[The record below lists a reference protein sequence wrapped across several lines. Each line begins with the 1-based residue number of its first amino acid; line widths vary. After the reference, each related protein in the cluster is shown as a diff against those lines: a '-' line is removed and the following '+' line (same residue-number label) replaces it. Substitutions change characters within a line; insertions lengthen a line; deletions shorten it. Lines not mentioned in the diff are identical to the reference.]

1 MVQCLVKFS
10 SLYADEHADKTFNF
24 VMNRLSHD
32 MVHFYSDM
40 MQRLQNQGKLSK
52 F

>member
-1 MVQCLVKFS
+1 MTVKHK
-10 SLYADEHADKTFNF
+10 LYADEHADKTFNF
-24 VMNRLSHD
+24 AMDRLSHD

-40 MQRLQNQGKLSK
+40 MQSLQNQSNLFK